1 MTKTRDA
8 GHQFAL
14 FFADVSAVHHVV
26 NGELMI
32 NDADMVR
39 RISSIL
45 RLRPG
50 DSLLLFDQQMHMEV
64 VLLSLEK
71 KKIICQIKNIKQNN
85 IITPHIT
92 VWLPLLKREA
102 FEHAIYSLV
111 ELGVNTIQLVSTAK
125 EQRHWHGQKELNR
138 LHNIMI
144 AAAEQSKNF
153 ALPLLKEPRTLQE
166 LLLAKSGEKS
176 LFFDVQG
183 KPLLEVANACALQ
196 KNNAYII
203 LVGPEGDLT
212 ESEKNQLRNDQ
223 FMFVHLT
230 PTILRAQQAV
240 AVGVGA
246 LRSLL

>member
-1 MTKTRDA
+1 M
-8 GHQFAL
+8 F
-14 FFADVSAVHHVV
+14 
-26 NGELMI
+26 
-32 NDADMVR
+32 
-39 RISSIL
+39 
-45 RLRPG
+45 
-50 DSLLLFDQQMHMEV
+50 FDQHLHLEA
-64 VLLSLEK
+64 VLLSIEK
-71 KKIICQIKNIKQNN
+71 KKIICQIKNIKQNVL
-85 IITPHIT
+85 ITPHVT

-111 ELGVNTIQLVSTAK
+111 ELGVNAIQLVSTAK

-138 LHNIMI
+138 LRNIMI

-153 ALPLLKEPRTLQE
+153 ALPLLKEPKTLHE
-166 LLLAKSGEKS
+166 LLLEKSGAKR

-212 ESEKNQLRNDQ
+212 ESEKNQLLNNQ
-223 FMFVHLT
+223 FTFVHLT